1 MSMTKGLIFNIQKFS
16 IHDGPGIRTTIF
28 LKGCPLR
35 CKWCANPESQSA
47 HVQILWDQKKCVHC
61 LQCVKS
67 CMYQAIS
74 CREGEIHIDEALCQG
89 CLNCVSTCL
98 QSALSNEGETKEIE
112 EIVRIALQDK
122 DFYEE
127 SGGGITIS
135 GGEGMSQPYFLKELV
150 KELKKHNLHLAI
162 ETTGYIPKETF
173 HELAPLFDLLLFD
186 VKHYDTNRH
195 FEGTGVHNEQ
205 IINNLKWAT
214 HQGLEILPRIPV
226 IPGFNDSIQDAAGL
240 ASLLT
245 EIGLKKVQLL
255 PFHQFGER
263 KYEMMHKEYAY
274 KNVKALQKEDLTE
287 YQNEF
292 TKKGLDCFF

>member
-1 MSMTKGLIFNIQKFS
+1 MTKGLIFNIQKFS

-47 HVQILWDQKKCVHC
+47 NVQILWDQKKCVHC

-67 CMYQAIS
+67 CMHQAIS
-74 CREGEIHIDEALCQG
+74 CKEGEIHIDEELCQG
-89 CLNCVSTCL
+89 CLSCVSTCL

-135 GGEGMSQPYFLKELV
+135 GGEGMSQPDFLKELV

-205 IINNLKWAT
+205 IINNLKWAF

-274 KNVKALQKEDLTE
+274 KNVKALQKEDLIE

-292 TKKGLDCFF
+292 IKKGLDCIF

>member
-1 MSMTKGLIFNIQKFS
+1 MTKGLIFNIQKFS

-47 HVQILWDQKKCVHC
+47 NVQILWDQKKCVHC

-67 CMYQAIS
+67 CMHQAIS
-74 CREGEIHIDEALCQG
+74 CREREIHIDEALCQG

-135 GGEGMSQPYFLKELV
+135 GGEGMSQPDFLKELV
-150 KELKKHNLHLAI
+150 KELKKHNLHLTI

-186 VKHYDTNRH
+186 VKHYDTNCH

-205 IINNLKWAT
+205 IINNLKWAF
-214 HQGLEILPRIPV
+214 HKGLEILPRIPV
-226 IPGFNDSIQDAAGL
+226 IPGFNDSIQDAAGF

-274 KNVKALQKEDLTE
+274 KNVRALQKEDLTE

-292 TKKGLDCFF
+292 IKKA

>member
-1 MSMTKGLIFNIQKFS
+1 MTKGLIFNIQKFS

-47 HVQILWDQKKCVHC
+47 NVQILWDQKKCVHC

-67 CMYQAIS
+67 CMHQAIS

-135 GGEGMSQPYFLKELV
+135 GGEGMSQPDFLKELV

-205 IINNLKWAT
+205 IINNLKWAF

-226 IPGFNDSIQDAAGL
+226 IPSFNNSIQDAAGL

-292 TKKGLDCFF
+292 IKKGLDCFF

>member
-1 MSMTKGLIFNIQKFS
+1 MTKGLIFNIQKFS
-16 IHDGPGIRTTIF
+16 IHDGPGIRTTFF

-47 HVQILWDQKKCVHC
+47 NVQILWDQKKCVHC

-67 CMYQAIS
+67 CMHQAIS
-74 CREGEIHIDEALCQG
+74 CREGEIHIDEELCQG

-127 SGGGITIS
+127 SDGGITIS
-135 GGEGMSQPYFLKELV
+135 GGEGMSQPDFLKELV

-205 IINNLKWAT
+205 IINNLKWAF

-226 IPGFNDSIQDAAGL
+226 IPSFNDSIQDAAGF

-274 KNVKALQKEDLTE
+274 KNVRALQKEDLTE

-292 TKKGLDCFF
+292 IKKGLDCFF

>member
-1 MSMTKGLIFNIQKFS
+1 MTKGLIFNIQKFS

-67 CMYQAIS
+67 CMHQAIS
-74 CREGEIHIDEALCQG
+74 CREGEIHIDEELCQG

-135 GGEGMSQPYFLKELV
+135 GGEGMSQPDFLKELV

-205 IINNLKWAT
+205 IINNLKWAF

-226 IPGFNDSIQDAAGL
+226 IPSFNNSIQDAAGL

-292 TKKGLDCFF
+292 IKKGLDCFF

>member
-1 MSMTKGLIFNIQKFS
+1 MTKGLIFNIQKFS

-67 CMYQAIS
+67 CMHQAIS
-74 CREGEIHIDEALCQG
+74 CKEGEIHIDEELCQG

-195 FEGTGVHNEQ
+195 FEDTGVHNEQ
-205 IINNLKWAT
+205 IINNLKWAI

-226 IPGFNDSIQDAAGL
+226 IPSFNNSIQDAAGL

-274 KNVKALQKEDLTE
+274 KNVRALQKEDLIE

-292 TKKGLDCFF
+292 IKKGLDCIF

>member
-1 MSMTKGLIFNIQKFS
+1 MTKGLIFNIQKFS

-47 HVQILWDQKKCVHC
+47 NVQILWDQKKCVQC

-67 CMYQAIS
+67 CMHQAIS
-74 CREGEIHIDEALCQG
+74 CREGEIHIDEELCQG

-135 GGEGMSQPYFLKELV
+135 GGEGMSQPDFLKELV

-226 IPGFNDSIQDAAGL
+226 IPGFNNSIQDAAGL

-274 KNVKALQKEDLTE
+274 KNVRALQKEDLIE

-292 TKKGLDCFF
+292 IKKGLDCFF

>member
-1 MSMTKGLIFNIQKFS
+1 MTKGLIFNIQKFS

-67 CMYQAIS
+67 CMHQAIS
-74 CREGEIHIDEALCQG
+74 CKEGEIHIDEELCQG

-195 FEGTGVHNEQ
+195 FEDTGVHNEQ

-226 IPGFNDSIQDAAGL
+226 IPSFNNSIQDAAGL

-274 KNVKALQKEDLTE
+274 KNVRALQKEDLIE

-292 TKKGLDCFF
+292 IKKGLDCIF

>member
-1 MSMTKGLIFNIQKFS
+1 MTKGLIFNIQKFS

-47 HVQILWDQKKCVHC
+47 NVQILWDQKKCVHC

-67 CMYQAIS
+67 CMHQAIS
-74 CREGEIHIDEALCQG
+74 CREGEIHIDEQLCQG

-135 GGEGMSQPYFLKELV
+135 GGEGMSQPDFLKELV

-205 IINNLKWAT
+205 IINNLKWAF

-226 IPGFNDSIQDAAGL
+226 IPSFNDSIQDAAGL

-274 KNVKALQKEDLTE
+274 KNVRALQKEDLTE

-292 TKKGLDCFF
+292 IKKGLDCFF

>member
-1 MSMTKGLIFNIQKFS
+1 MTKGLIFNIQKFS

-274 KNVKALQKEDLTE
+274 KNVRALQKEDLIE

>member
-1 MSMTKGLIFNIQKFS
+1 MAMTKGLIFNIQKFS

-47 HVQILWDQKKCVHC
+47 NVQILWDQKKCVHC

-67 CMYQAIS
+67 CMHQAIS
-74 CREGEIHIDEALCQG
+74 CREGEIHIDEQLCQG

-135 GGEGMSQPYFLKELV
+135 GGEGMSQPDFLKELV

-186 VKHYDTNRH
+186 VKHYDTNCH

-205 IINNLKWAT
+205 IINNLKWAF
-214 HQGLEILPRIPV
+214 HKGLEILPRIPV
-226 IPGFNDSIQDAAGL
+226 IPSFNDSIQDAAGF

-274 KNVKALQKEDLTE
+274 KNVRALQKEDLTE

-292 TKKGLDCFF
+292 IKKGLDCFF

>member
-1 MSMTKGLIFNIQKFS
+1 MTKGLIFNIQKFS

-47 HVQILWDQKKCVHC
+47 NVQILWDQKKCVHC

-67 CMYQAIS
+67 CMHQAIS
-74 CREGEIHIDEALCQG
+74 CREGEIHIDEELCQG

-135 GGEGMSQPYFLKELV
+135 GGEGMSQPDFLKELV

-205 IINNLKWAT
+205 IINNLKWAF

-226 IPGFNDSIQDAAGL
+226 IPGFNNSIQDAAGL

-274 KNVKALQKEDLTE
+274 KNVKALQKEDLIE

-292 TKKGLDCFF
+292 IKKGLDCIF

>member
-1 MSMTKGLIFNIQKFS
+1 M
-16 IHDGPGIRTTIF
+16 H
-28 LKGCPLR
+28 
-35 CKWCANPESQSA
+35 
-47 HVQILWDQKKCVHC
+47 
-61 LQCVKS
+61 
-67 CMYQAIS
+67 QAIS
-74 CREGEIHIDEALCQG
+74 CKEGEIHIDEELCQG

-195 FEGTGVHNEQ
+195 FEDTGVHNEQ

>member
-1 MSMTKGLIFNIQKFS
+1 MTKGLIFNIQKFS

-47 HVQILWDQKKCVHC
+47 HVQILWDQKQCVHC

-67 CMYQAIS
+67 CMHQAIS
-74 CREGEIHIDEALCQG
+74 CREGEIHTDEELCQG
-89 CLNCVSTCL
+89 CLTCVSTCL

-195 FEGTGVHNEQ
+195 FEDTGVHNEQ

-274 KNVKALQKEDLTE
+274 KNVRALQKEDLTE

>member
-1 MSMTKGLIFNIQKFS
+1 MTIGLIFNIQKFS

-47 HVQILWDQKKCVHC
+47 NVQILWDQKKCVHC

-67 CMYQAIS
+67 CMHQAIS
-74 CREGEIHIDEALCQG
+74 CREREIHIDEALCQG

-135 GGEGMSQPYFLKELV
+135 GGEGMSQPDFLKELV

-205 IINNLKWAT
+205 IINNLKWAF

-226 IPGFNDSIQDAAGL
+226 IPSFNDSIQDAAGL

-292 TKKGLDCFF
+292 IKKGLDCFF

>member
-1 MSMTKGLIFNIQKFS
+1 MTIGLIFNIQKFS

-47 HVQILWDQKKCVHC
+47 NVQILWDQKKCVHC

-67 CMYQAIS
+67 CMHQAIS
-74 CREGEIHIDEALCQG
+74 CREGEIHIDEELCQG

-135 GGEGMSQPYFLKELV
+135 GGEGMSQPDFLKELV

-205 IINNLKWAT
+205 IINNLKWAF

-226 IPGFNDSIQDAAGL
+226 IPSFNDSIQDAAGL

-274 KNVKALQKEDLTE
+274 KNVRALQKEDLTE

-292 TKKGLDCFF
+292 IKKGLDCFF

>member
-1 MSMTKGLIFNIQKFS
+1 MTKGLIFNIQKFS

-47 HVQILWDQKKCVHC
+47 NVQILWDQKKCVHC

-67 CMYQAIS
+67 CMHQAIS
-74 CREGEIHIDEALCQG
+74 CREGEIHIDEELCQG

-135 GGEGMSQPYFLKELV
+135 GGEGMSQPDFLKELV

-205 IINNLKWAT
+205 IINNLKWAF

-226 IPGFNDSIQDAAGL
+226 IPSFNDSIQDAAGL

-274 KNVKALQKEDLTE
+274 KNVRALQKEDLTE

-292 TKKGLDCFF
+292 IKKGLDCFF

>member
-1 MSMTKGLIFNIQKFS
+1 MTIGLIFNIQKFS

-47 HVQILWDQKKCVHC
+47 NVQILWDQKKCVHC

-67 CMYQAIS
+67 CMHQAIS

-135 GGEGMSQPYFLKELV
+135 GGEGMSQPDFLKELV

-195 FEGTGVHNEQ
+195 FEGTVVHNEQ
-205 IINNLKWAT
+205 IINNLKWAF

-226 IPGFNDSIQDAAGL
+226 IPSFNDSIQDAAGL

-292 TKKGLDCFF
+292 IKKGLDCFF

>member
-1 MSMTKGLIFNIQKFS
+1 MTKGLIFNIQKFS

-47 HVQILWDQKKCVHC
+47 NVQILWDQKKCVHC

-67 CMYQAIS
+67 CMHQAIS
-74 CREGEIHIDEALCQG
+74 CREGEIHIDEELCQG

-135 GGEGMSQPYFLKELV
+135 GGEGMSQPDFLKELV
-150 KELKKHNLHLAI
+150 KELKKHNLHLTI

-205 IINNLKWAT
+205 IINNLKWAF

-226 IPGFNDSIQDAAGL
+226 IPSFNDSIQDAAGL

-274 KNVKALQKEDLTE
+274 KNVRALQKEDLTE

-292 TKKGLDCFF
+292 IKKGLDCFF

>member
-1 MSMTKGLIFNIQKFS
+1 MTKGLIFNIQKFS

-47 HVQILWDQKKCVHC
+47 NVQILWDQKKCVHC

-74 CREGEIHIDEALCQG
+74 CREGEIHIDEELCQG

-135 GGEGMSQPYFLKELV
+135 GGEGMSQPDFLKELV

-205 IINNLKWAT
+205 IINNLKWAF

-226 IPGFNDSIQDAAGL
+226 IPSFNNSIQDAAGL

>member
-1 MSMTKGLIFNIQKFS
+1 MTKGLIFNIQKFS

-67 CMYQAIS
+67 CMHQAIS
-74 CREGEIHIDEALCQG
+74 CREGEIHIDEELCQG
-89 CLNCVSTCL
+89 CLTCVSTCL

-274 KNVKALQKEDLTE
+274 KNVRALQKEDLIE

>member
-1 MSMTKGLIFNIQKFS
+1 M
-16 IHDGPGIRTTIF
+16 H
-28 LKGCPLR
+28 
-35 CKWCANPESQSA
+35 
-47 HVQILWDQKKCVHC
+47 
-61 LQCVKS
+61 
-67 CMYQAIS
+67 QAIS
-74 CREGEIHIDEALCQG
+74 CKEGEIHIDEELCQG

-195 FEGTGVHNEQ
+195 FEDTGVHNEQ

-226 IPGFNDSIQDAAGL
+226 IPSFNNSIQDAAGL

-274 KNVKALQKEDLTE
+274 KNVRALQKEDLIE

-292 TKKGLDCFF
+292 IKKGLDCIF

>member
-1 MSMTKGLIFNIQKFS
+1 MTKGLIFNIQKFS

-67 CMYQAIS
+67 CMHQAIS
-74 CREGEIHIDEALCQG
+74 CKEGEIHIDEELCQG

-195 FEGTGVHNEQ
+195 FEDTGVHNEQ

-226 IPGFNDSIQDAAGL
+226 IPSFNNSIQDAAGL

>member
-1 MSMTKGLIFNIQKFS
+1 MTKGLIFNIQKFS

-47 HVQILWDQKKCVHC
+47 NVQILWDQKKCVHC

-67 CMYQAIS
+67 CMHQAIS

-135 GGEGMSQPYFLKELV
+135 GGEGMSQPDFLKELV

-205 IINNLKWAT
+205 IINNLKWAF

-226 IPGFNDSIQDAAGL
+226 IPSFNNSIQDAAGL

>member
-1 MSMTKGLIFNIQKFS
+1 MTKGLIFNIQKFS

-67 CMYQAIS
+67 CMHQAIS
-74 CREGEIHIDEALCQG
+74 CKEGEIHIDEELCQG

-274 KNVKALQKEDLTE
+274 KNVRALQKEDLIE

>member
-1 MSMTKGLIFNIQKFS
+1 MTKGLIFNIQKFS

-274 KNVKALQKEDLTE
+274 KNVRALQKEDLTE

>member
-1 MSMTKGLIFNIQKFS
+1 MTKGLIFNIQKFS

-47 HVQILWDQKKCVHC
+47 NVQILWDQKKCVHC

-67 CMYQAIS
+67 CMHQAIS

-135 GGEGMSQPYFLKELV
+135 GGEGMSQPDFLKELV

-205 IINNLKWAT
+205 IINNLKWAF

-226 IPGFNDSIQDAAGL
+226 IPSFNNSIQDAAGL

-287 YQNEF
+287 YKMNSQ
-292 TKKGLDCFF
+292 KKA

>member
-1 MSMTKGLIFNIQKFS
+1 MTKGLIFNIQKFS

-47 HVQILWDQKKCVHC
+47 NVQILWDQKKCVHC

-74 CREGEIHIDEALCQG
+74 CREGEIHIDEELCQG

-135 GGEGMSQPYFLKELV
+135 GGEGMSQPDFLKELV

-186 VKHYDTNRH
+186 VKHYDANRH

-205 IINNLKWAT
+205 IINNLKWAF

-226 IPGFNDSIQDAAGL
+226 IPSFNNSIQDAAGL

-292 TKKGLDCFF
+292 IKKGLDCFF

>member
-1 MSMTKGLIFNIQKFS
+1 MTKGLIFNIQKFS

-47 HVQILWDQKKCVHC
+47 NVQILWDQKKCVHC

-89 CLNCVSTCL
+89 CLNCVSTCF

-135 GGEGMSQPYFLKELV
+135 GGEGMSQPDFLKELV

-205 IINNLKWAT
+205 IINNLKWAF

-226 IPGFNDSIQDAAGL
+226 IPRFNNSIQDAAGL

-274 KNVKALQKEDLTE
+274 KNVRALQKEDLIK

-292 TKKGLDCFF
+292 IKKGLDCIF

>member
-1 MSMTKGLIFNIQKFS
+1 MTKGLIFNIQKFS

-67 CMYQAIS
+67 CMHQAIS
-74 CREGEIHIDEALCQG
+74 CKEGEIHIDEELCQG